1 MISALRV
8 MVSALQAM
16 ISADRMVISARANGS
31 IFLINGP
38 TTTKFR
44 HDNLLTSQNNFPTS
58 LGNFIPSANNTRT
71 LPHPSA
77 SGIGERENTWWL
89 MSFISGL
96 VTFTNG
102 ALIYLRGIQRAPFDP
117 KTIQDDLQTSQN
129 NFPISLGNVIP
140 SANNNTTFPHPSGN
154 GRINGAS
161 KLHCCYERMTEGL
174 KFPSENRFGSR
185 MLIQSSPAVFRF
197 LGIL

>member
-71 LPHPSA
+71 LPHPS
-77 SGIGERENTWWL
+77 
-89 MSFISGL
+89 
-96 VTFTNG
+96 
-102 ALIYLRGIQRAPFDP
+102 
-117 KTIQDDLQTSQN
+117 
-129 NFPISLGNVIP
+129 
-140 SANNNTTFPHPSGN
+140 GN

-161 KLHCCYERMTEGL
+161 KLHCCYELITEGP

-185 MLIQSSPAVFRF
+185 MLIQSSPTILVTVPSLARKIARSARLASSGIGFHQPVDELHQR
-197 LGIL
+197 LGDVHQRCADLS